1 MDFNTF
7 SAIKLWALNTVGQ
20 FLRMINILAYMAV
33 HLFSFS
39 VGRKRIF

>member
-20 FLRMINILAYMAV
+20 FLRMVNVLAYMAV
-33 HLFSFS
+33 HLISFS
-39 VGRKRIF
+39 VGREQIF